1 MTAPNPKITQRQAL
15 EAAWPYGRP
24 GDEAPTLTL
33 METYDV
39 PWKVAAAKL
48 EGLVEKGLA
57 DYGTSVGGTWRTPEG
72 EARLAE
78 LRASGTP

>member
-33 METYDV
+33 METFDV
-39 PWKVAAAKL
+39 PRKVAAAKL
-48 EGLVEKGLA
+48 MGLVDKGLA
-57 DYGTSVGGTWRTPEG
+57 DYGTSISGAWRTPAG
-72 EARLAE
+72 EERLAE